1 MKRRMDKSIIENESD
16 TRIDDLIRKDFDW
29 DIRYIHHIPYN
40 MTHIPYNIPYN
51 MTHYGL

>member
-29 DIRYIHHIPYN
+29 DI
-40 MTHIPYNIPYN
+40 PYN

>member
-29 DIRYIHHIPYN
+29 DIPSTLTAISYS
-40 MTHIPYNIPYN
+40 
-51 MTHYGL
+51 L